1 MVQWYVFALISA
13 LFSALAAIT
22 QKKVLF
28 KEKALVFCAVLGF
41 FNLIIAIPFFFFID
55 FSILSY
61 SGLIVLFIKSF
72 LAAFS
77 FLFVMLGI
85 KNLELSRALPLLVL
99 TPGLVA
105 ITAYIFLQEALSKME
120 ISGIVF
126 LTVGTYILSLKKP
139 KKIKTPFKE
148 AINPKG
154 HYYIIAALIIFT
166 ITAVLDK
173 VVLSN
178 FKVPV
183 NAFMGFQHLYL
194 ALIFFL
200 YTLVKFRFSFWGCLV
215 VGLVV
220 GFSAVAVLF
229 GCLLFLAAA
238 LGWLRP
244 AVLVLPGC
252 APRPLVCFLP
262 GLVARFR
269 RRFSFVVVGAVAFPV
284 PFRLPFSGGVRVAAF
299 GGALPAFVWF

>member
-194 ALIFFL
+194 ALIFF
-200 YTLVKFRFSFWGCLV
+200 SM
-215 VGLVV
+215 
-220 GFSAVAVLF
+220 VLF
-229 GCLLFLAAA
+229 TKEIKTTKIAFKRSWEWIVLIAFITMTYRYTYIQSVKIAPVALALSLKRISVFLAVIIGGKLFKEHNLLKKAIVTII
-238 LGWLRP
+238 LT
-244 AVLVLPGC
+244 
-252 APRPLVCFLP
+252 
-262 GLVARFR
+262 
-269 RRFSFVVVGAVAFPV
+269 VGAILVIN
-284 PFRLPFSGGVRVAAF
+284 G
-299 GGALPAFVWF
+299 

>member
-194 ALIFFL
+194 ALIFF
-200 YTLVKFRFSFWGCLV
+200 SM
-215 VGLVV
+215 
-220 GFSAVAVLF
+220 VLF
-229 GCLLFLAAA
+229 TKEIKTTKIAFKRSWEWIVLIAFITMTYRYAYIQSVKIAPVALALSLKRISVFLAVIIGGKLFKEHNLLKKAIVTII
-238 LGWLRP
+238 LT
-244 AVLVLPGC
+244 
-252 APRPLVCFLP
+252 
-262 GLVARFR
+262 
-269 RRFSFVVVGAVAFPV
+269 VGAILVIN
-284 PFRLPFSGGVRVAAF
+284 G
-299 GGALPAFVWF
+299 